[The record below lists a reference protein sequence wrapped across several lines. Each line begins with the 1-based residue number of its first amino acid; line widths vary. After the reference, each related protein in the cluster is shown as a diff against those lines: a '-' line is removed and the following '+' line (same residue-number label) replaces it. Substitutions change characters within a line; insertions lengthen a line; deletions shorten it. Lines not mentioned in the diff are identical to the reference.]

1 MKYNVAIKKLQSENH
16 VPLTRNYFSFYNNF
30 MFDYLFF
37 DLDGTLTDPAQ
48 GITNSFI
55 HALKYFGIEI
65 PSYEKLC
72 SFIGPP
78 LVDTFKT
85 QFGFSDEQAA
95 EGVKKYR
102 EYFAAKGL
110 LENTVYPGIPELLS
124 TLKQNGKKL
133 VVATSKP
140 EEYSIKIIEHFGLS
154 QYFENVCGSL
164 MDETRSKKDEVIEYA
179 IERNHITD
187 RSKILMIGDRKH
199 DMLGAKKCGISTCGI
214 LFGYGSREELQ
225 TNGAD
230 MIAGTVKD
238 LELLLTGLPNV
249 S

>member
-1 MKYNVAIKKLQSENH
+1 
-16 VPLTRNYFSFYNNF
+16 

-179 IERNHITD
+179 IERNHIAD

-199 DMLGAKKCGISTCGI
+199 DMLGAKKCGISACGI

-225 TNGAD
+225 INGAD

>member
-1 MKYNVAIKKLQSENH
+1 
-16 VPLTRNYFSFYNNF
+16 

-37 DLDGTLTDPAQ
+37 DLDGTLTDPAL

-55 HALKYFGIEI
+55 YALKYFGIEI

-78 LVDTFKT
+78 LPETFKT
-85 QFGFSDEQAA
+85 QFGFSEEKAS

-102 EYFAAKGL
+102 EYFAEKGL
-110 LENTVYPGIPELLS
+110 LENSVYPGIPELLS
-124 TLKQNGKKL
+124 KLKENGKKL

-140 EEYSIKIIEHFGLS
+140 EEFSVKIIEHFGLS
-154 QYFENVCGSL
+154 QFFENVCGSL
-164 MDETRSKKDEVIEYA
+164 MDESRSKKDQVIEYA
-179 IERNHITD
+179 IERNKIKD

-199 DMLGAKKCGISTCGI
+199 DMIGAKKCGLSACGV
-214 LFGYGSREELQ
+214 LYGYGDFEELKS
-225 TNGAD
+225 NGAD
-230 MIAGTVKD
+230 TIVESVKD
-238 LELLLTGLPNV
+238 LEKFLLPND

>member
-1 MKYNVAIKKLQSENH
+1 M
-16 VPLTRNYFSFYNNF
+16 TRNSFSFYNNY

-85 QFGFSDEQAA
+85 QFGFSDEEAA

-102 EYFAAKGL
+102 EYFAVKGL
-110 LENTVYPGIPELLS
+110 LENTVYPGIPELLA

-199 DMLGAKKCGISTCGI
+199 DMLGAKKCGIAACGI